1 MPDLSNTTQIDGNK
15 LNAFVGQMLTD
26 LGGASSIAMVRMGDA
41 LGLYKNLHAKGPMTS
56 QELADS
62 AKVDGRYLREWL
74 SNQASSN
81 YLSYDPA
88 SAKFSLT
95 PEQAMVFAIP
105 DSPVYLMGGFDL
117 MAAML
122 DNQPK
127 VQAAF
132 KSGGGV
138 AWGDQAGCMF
148 CAVARFFRPGY
159 HNHLVSSWL
168 PALAGGVKEKLESGA
183 RVADIGCGHGW
194 STVLMA
200 KAFPK
205 SQFVGYD
212 FHPGSIAD
220 AQAHAKTHGVLANT
234 RFEVGLAKDYP
245 GKDFDLV
252 TCFDCLH
259 DMGDP
264 AGAAAH
270 IRKSLKEDGTWMIC
284 EPMAGDR
291 LEQNINPVGRLYY
304 AASTMICV
312 PTSLSQEVGTALGAQ
327 AGEAKLRE
335 VILKGGFTR
344 VRRATETPFNMIL
357 EAKPLGASVG
367 DRRRQRESLPPV
379 NVRALFRSNA
389 LLVDRM
395 TDHSGEFAHQAIGHL
410 PGHRQLALALEFRD
424 RGLGVRAGGAGRL
437 QLAIAV
443 FGQHALHRRHA
454 ARAGQFRA
462 RRSRNRRGR
471 PQHAGRRRRRCAGRL
486 DQIAHGIGKPEFVRF
501 FGRLWFSR
509 PRFDNPRF
517 GDVGV
522 ERTRTRQQ
530 VRGKRS
536 RLRHH
541 DNRAEHRRRMMSA
554 LQEQRVGEDGADGGK
569 R

>member
-1 MPDLSNTTQIDGNK
+1 MTSVNTATQVDEGK
-15 LNAFVGQMLTD
+15 LNAFIGQMLND

-41 LGLYKNLHAKGPMTS
+41 LGLYKELHTKGPMTS
-56 QELADS
+56 TELASS
-62 AKVDGRYLREWL
+62 AKVDPRYLREWL

-88 SAKFSLT
+88 SAKFAMT

-105 DSPVYLMGGFDL
+105 ESPVYLMGGFDL
-117 MAAML
+117 MAALL
-122 DNQPK
+122 DNQTK

-159 HNHLVSSWL
+159 HNQLVSAWL
-168 PALAGGVKEKLESGA
+168 PALSGGVVKKLETGA
-183 RVADIGCGHGW
+183 KVADVGCGHGW

-205 SQFVGYD
+205 SQFIGYD
-212 FHPGSIAD
+212 FHPASIAE
-220 AQAHAKTHGVLANT
+220 AKTHAEIHGVSGNT

-270 IRKSLKEDGTWMIC
+270 IRQSLKDNGTWMIC

-291 LEQNINPVGRLYY
+291 LEQNLNPVGRLYY

-327 AGEAKLRE
+327 AGEARLRE
-335 VILKGGFTR
+335 VILKGGFTS
-344 VRRATETPFNMIL
+344 VRRAAETPFNMIM
-357 EAKPLGASVG
+357 EA
-367 DRRRQRESLPPV
+367 
-379 NVRALFRSNA
+379 
-389 LLVDRM
+389 
-395 TDHSGEFAHQAIGHL
+395 
-410 PGHRQLALALEFRD
+410 
-424 RGLGVRAGGAGRL
+424 
-437 QLAIAV
+437 
-443 FGQHALHRRHA
+443 
-454 ARAGQFRA
+454 
-462 RRSRNRRGR
+462 R
-471 PQHAGRRRRRCAGRL
+471 P
-486 DQIAHGIGKPEFVRF
+486 
-501 FGRLWFSR
+501 
-509 PRFDNPRF
+509 
-517 GDVGV
+517 
-522 ERTRTRQQ
+522 
-530 VRGKRS
+530 
-536 RLRHH
+536 
-541 DNRAEHRRRMMSA
+541 
-554 LQEQRVGEDGADGGK
+554 
-569 R
+569 